1 MKTLFRKLSPFVVIL
16 RQARH
21 RVRFAYRIPFV
32 VRYRTMNG
40 AGNVKTALRYLRA
53 NGICLLCASVL
64 VLSGC
69 MSTTQT
75 RRVHHYALGAPVA
88 ASAGHRQAAAAT
100 RGVLKIP
107 RISVPPWLAGTAMYY
122 RLDYRGDGR
131 LSAYGQ
137 SDWVAPPATLLEPL
151 VQAALATGGRWRA
164 VVGPHSSATADASLQ
179 LRLQDF
185 SQAFASPEQSTGVI
199 DATATLLDNADAD
212 VIAQKHFH
220 VAVPASGA
228 DARGGAAALRTAS
241 HDLARQIA
249 AWLKTV
255 PVSPRGDGASR

>member
-1 MKTLFRKLSPFVVIL
+1 MKMLYAMLCT
-16 RQARH
+16 
-21 RVRFAYRIPFV
+21 
-32 VRYRTMNG
+32 G
-40 AGNVKTALRYLRA
+40 ALM
-53 NGICLLCASVL
+53 
-64 VLSGC
+64 LSGC

-88 ASAGHRQAAAAT
+88 ASADHQQMAPAR

-122 RLDYRGDGR
+122 RLDYRGDGQ

-137 SDWVAPPATLLEPL
+137 SDWAAPPATLLEPL
-151 VQAALATGGRWRA
+151 VQAALAAGGRWRA

-185 SQAFASPEQSTGVI
+185 SQIFASPEQSTGVI
-199 DATATLLDNADAD
+199 DATATLLDNADAG
-212 VIAQKHFH
+212 VIAQRHFH

-228 DARGGAAALRTAS
+228 DAQGGAAALRTAS

-249 AWLKTV
+249 GWLKTV
-255 PVSPRGDGASR
+255 PAGSPGGGADR

>member
-1 MKTLFRKLSPFVVIL
+1 MKMLY
-16 RQARH
+16 A
-21 RVRFAYRIPFV
+21 
-32 VRYRTMNG
+32 M
-40 AGNVKTALRYLRA
+40 
-53 NGICLLCASVL
+53 LCAGAL
-64 VLSGC
+64 MLSGC

-75 RRVHHYALGAPVA
+75 QRVHHYALGAPVA
-88 ASAGHRQAAAAT
+88 ASAGQQPAVSAK
-100 RGVLKIP
+100 RGVLG
-107 RISVPPWLAGTAMYY
+107 ISRVVVPPWLAGTAMHY

-131 LSAYGQ
+131 LAAYGQ
-137 SDWVAPPATLLEPL
+137 SDWAAPPATLLEPL

-164 VVGPHSSATADASLQ
+164 VVGPHSSATADASLH

-220 VAVPASGA
+220 VAVPASSA

-241 HDLARQIA
+241 HDLARQITD
-249 AWLKTV
+249 WLSTV
-255 PVSPRGDGASR
+255 PVRAEEGGAER